1 MRKVS
6 YFAGAVLLLV
16 LMEACDK
23 ENPPVTGTGDLLQY
37 AYAPQEYSIKK
48 PDHFPQ
54 ILIPKDNPQTY
65 AGVQLG
71 RHLFYDPILS
81 ADSTMSCASCHFPE
95 KSFTDGKPVST
106 GIDGIAGKRSS
117 MSLLNIAYV
126 IPVTSGTDT
135 FGFFWDGRAKSLE
148 DQALRP
154 VEDPI
159 ELHNTWPNLVE
170 KLKKHPT
177 YPKMF
182 REAFGIEDRS
192 EITKELAAKAIAQFE
207 RILVS
212 SGESAF
218 DKSERDINPVPL
230 EDEALDGK
238 YMFFDEAAQFGL
250 NLPDA
255 ECFHCHGIGTLTG
268 KGFFEN
274 GLDPFANLV
283 DIGLEKI
290 SGNPTD
296 RGKFRVPTLRNIEL
310 TAPYMHDGRFQTLE
324 QTVEHYLFHSTNDTP
339 YANPNMA
346 LLVNK
351 RSVYTQYHVT
361 ALVAFLKTLTD
372 TEFINNPDIQS
383 PF

>member
-1 MRKVS
+1 MMKIS
-6 YFAGAVLLLV
+6 YFAGVAFLV
-16 LMEACDK
+16 VMVGACDK

-37 AYAPQEYSIKK
+37 TYAPQEYIIKK

-95 KSFTDGKPVST
+95 KSFTDGKAVST

-117 MSLLNIAYV
+117 MSLLNLAYV
-126 IPVTSGTDT
+126 APIASGVDT
-135 FGFFWDGRAKSLE
+135 FGFFWDGRSKSLE

-182 REAFGIEDRS
+182 REAFGIDDRS

-207 RILVS
+207 RILIS
-212 SGESAF
+212 SGSSTF
-218 DKSERDINPVPL
+218 DKFIAGDGTAL
-230 EDEALDGK
+230 QDEALDGK
-238 YMFFDEAAQFGL
+238 LMFFDEGADFGL
-250 NLPDA
+250 PDG
-255 ECFHCHGIGTLTG
+255 ECFHCHGVGTLTG

-274 GLDPFANLV
+274 GLDPFANLT
-283 DIGLEKI
+283 DIGLEKV
-290 SGNPTD
+290 SGNPDD

-324 QTVEHYLFHSTNDTP
+324 QTVEHYLLHSTNDTP
-339 YANPNMA
+339 YPNPNMA
-346 LLVNK
+346 LIVNK
-351 RSVYTQYHVT
+351 RSVYTQYHIT
-361 ALVAFLKTLTD
+361 AITAFLKTLTD
-372 TEFINNPDIQS
+372 TEFTNNPDIQS